1 MYFTQFHMLFV
12 IELKSRAMHIIG
24 ITDHPNNAFVTQMAR
39 NLAADLAEEDRSF
52 RFLIRDRDTKFSSSF
67 DAVFAAEAIEVIKT
81 PVRSPRAKAR

>member
-1 MYFTQFHMLFV
+1 M
-12 IELKSRAMHIIG
+12 S
-24 ITDHPNNAFVTQMAR
+24 R